1 VNDQKRHRSPS
12 CLDGKDKAC
21 KMRHC
26 NTNQSHLEGEVTGS
40 NKKDPEDMQS
50 GFIDKSMI
58 SVFSSSREVRSSLNN
73 SVMNLVT
80 RF

>member
-1 VNDQKRHRSPS
+1 MNDQKRHHSPL

-21 KMRHC
+21 KKRHC
-26 NTNQSHLEGEVTGS
+26 NTNQSHIEGEITCS
-40 NKKDPEDMQS
+40 NKKNPEDMQS
-50 GFIDKSMI
+50 GFIDKAAV

-73 SVMNLVT
+73 SVMNLVF